1 MKVSELLDYSSDR
14 ARMEE
19 VLRALD
25 VPSFAIK
32 SPIVID
38 TISKR
43 HGLALDELAFMR
55 SIPTARSWFLFPAP
69 ICSPAP
75 AGSRACPD
83 KAYPSP
89 DDLAKDVVAILREE
103 IIALRD
109 HGCDFVQLDEPT
121 LSQVVFGEETT
132 ETFMCAALPNRR
144 DPTDELEM
152 AVRLMNETLD
162 GIDGIKTWRTR
173 LPGQLEQEG
182 EVLLQGNYGPM
193 LPYLTQMNIDRLVL
207 ECATPRAGEMAV
219 FQEYANEKEI
229 GLGVVNPRTDDVEPP
244 EQIVARVKELL
255 QYFDP
260 DKIYLN
266 PDAVRHLRRAQRQH
280 ARHGREEDAGY
291 HRSCGAAA
299 GRVCVACRYRV
310 RLHDGVADV
319 PSSQPAPVG
328 ARSRGTGEW
337 GYTAKH
343 PKRAGARRLRCSSQL
358 LNGAV
363 GTIMGIARFALL
375 PADWQRKPATLTSD
389 VCTGWPA
396 TCTPISTKTWTRP
409 KTWRPAWTTLAG
421 WLDRLEQLP

>member
-1 MKVSELLDYSSDR
+1 MANTSLFPVTVVGSWPRSAELIRALRRKEAGEITLAEFNEVADGEVLSCIRAQEEAGVDIISDGEQRRDNFYSFAVDKLNGMQLMKVSELLDYSSDR

-43 HGLALDELAFMR
+43 QGLALDELAFIREHTDRAIMVPIPGPYMLTR
-55 SIPTARSWFLFPAP
+55 SGWFEGL
-69 ICSPAP
+69 S
-75 AGSRACPD
+75 D

-89 DDLAKDVVAILREE
+89 DDLARDVVEILHEE

-162 GIDGIKTWRTR
+162 GIDGIKTGVHVCRGNWSKK
-173 LPGQLEQEG
+173 E

-229 GLGVVNPRTDDVEPP
+229 GLGVVNPRTDDVEPA

-266 PDAVRHLRRAQRQH
+266 PDCGFGTFAERNVNTHDMAAKKMQVITEAAEMLRA
-280 ARHGREEDAGY
+280 EYE
-291 HRSCGAAA
+291 
-299 GRVCVACRYRV
+299 
-310 RLHDGVADV
+310 
-319 PSSQPAPVG
+319 
-328 ARSRGTGEW
+328 
-337 GYTAKH
+337 
-343 PKRAGARRLRCSSQL
+343 
-358 LNGAV
+358 
-363 GTIMGIARFALL
+363 
-375 PADWQRKPATLTSD
+375 
-389 VCTGWPA
+389 
-396 TCTPISTKTWTRP
+396 
-409 KTWRPAWTTLAG
+409 
-421 WLDRLEQLP
+421 

>member
-1 MKVSELLDYSSDR
+1 MANTPLFPVTVVGSWPRSADLIRALRRKEAGEITLAEFNEVADDEVLACIRAQEDAGVDIISDGEQRRDNFYSFAVDKLNGMQLMKVSELLDYSSDR

-43 HGLALDELAFMR
+43 HGLALDELAFMKEHTDR
-55 SIPTARSWFLFPAP
+55 SVMVPIPGPYMLTRSGWFEGL
-69 ICSPAP
+69 S
-75 AGSRACPD
+75 D

-89 DDLAKDVVAILREE
+89 DDLARDVVEILREE

-162 GIDGIKTWRTR
+162 GIDGIKTGVHVCRGNWSKK
-173 LPGQLEQEG
+173 E

-229 GLGVVNPRTDDVEPP
+229 GLGVVNPRTDDIEPP

-260 DKIYLN
+260 DKIFLN
-266 PDAVRHLRRAQRQH
+266 PD
-280 ARHGREEDAGY
+280 
-291 HRSCGAAA
+291 CGFGTFAERNVNTHEMAAKKMQVITEAAA
-299 GRVCVACRYRV
+299 I
-310 RLHDGVADV
+310 L
-319 PSSQPAPVG
+319 
-328 ARSRGTGEW
+328 
-337 GYTAKH
+337 
-343 PKRAGARRLRCSSQL
+343 RA
-358 LNGAV
+358 
-363 GTIMGIARFALL
+363 
-375 PADWQRKPATLTSD
+375 
-389 VCTGWPA
+389 
-396 TCTPISTKTWTRP
+396 
-409 KTWRPAWTTLAG
+409 
-421 WLDRLEQLP
+421 EYE

>member
-1 MKVSELLDYSSDR
+1 MANTSLFPVTVVGSWPRSADLIRALRRKEAGEITMAEFNEVADDEVLACIRAQEAAGVDIISDGEQRRDNFYSFAVDKLNGMQLMKVSELLDYSSDR

-43 HGLALDELAFMR
+43 HGLALDELAFMKEHTDRAVMVPIPGPYMLTR
-55 SIPTARSWFLFPAP
+55 SGWFEGL
-69 ICSPAP
+69 S
-75 AGSRACPD
+75 D

-89 DDLAKDVVAILREE
+89 DDLARDVVEILREE

-162 GIDGIKTWRTR
+162 GIDGIKTGVHVCRGNWSKK
-173 LPGQLEQEG
+173 E

-229 GLGVVNPRTDDVEPP
+229 GLGVVNPRTDDIEPA

-266 PDAVRHLRRAQRQH
+266 PDCGFGTFAERNVNTHDMAAKKMQVITEAANILRA
-280 ARHGREEDAGY
+280 EYE
-291 HRSCGAAA
+291 
-299 GRVCVACRYRV
+299 
-310 RLHDGVADV
+310 
-319 PSSQPAPVG
+319 
-328 ARSRGTGEW
+328 
-337 GYTAKH
+337 
-343 PKRAGARRLRCSSQL
+343 
-358 LNGAV
+358 
-363 GTIMGIARFALL
+363 
-375 PADWQRKPATLTSD
+375 
-389 VCTGWPA
+389 
-396 TCTPISTKTWTRP
+396 
-409 KTWRPAWTTLAG
+409 
-421 WLDRLEQLP
+421 